1 MLYLDWKMNLKKRKM
16 MDLRGRRVESEV
28 VLNKVKEN
36 EGKNYES
43 L

>member
-1 MLYLDWKMNLKKRKM
+1 M